1 MLTISSAAV
10 WGIFAQNYAIA
21 NTLPMLFLTYLA
33 TSPTVHGASL
43 STILPSTAAL
53 VSLPFSLILGYFVPS
68 IAMMLPLSV
77 VSHSAQQDWLAI
89 WQAFPLWVSIFQ
101 LILPVVISPFLEQG
115 DGRKNIDTN
124 VEALRTT
131 YTFLKY
137 LSTFGHIASWSL
149 ALKTLASPKMFAA
162 GIPEAL
168 HPWNVWVPINISPSF
183 KVPDIG
189 TGAQLFLQYDRIGS
203 SASIVI
209 WAFYMYSQTNIK
221 KDEGL
226 FAKAWSLGKT
236 LATAA
241 FIGPAGAAVT
251 LMDARDEAVLAQSGA
266 SRKKVI

>member
-1 MLTISSAAV
+1 MA
-10 WGIFAQNYAIA
+10 
-21 NTLPMLFLTYLA
+21 
-33 TSPTVHGASL
+33 
-43 STILPSTAAL
+43 
-53 VSLPFSLILGYFVPS
+53 
-68 IAMMLPLSV
+68 LPLSV
-77 VSHSAQQDWLAI
+77 VSYDTQQNWLAI

-101 LILPVVISPFLEQG
+101 LILPTIISPFLDRG
-115 DGRKNIDTN
+115 DGRKNVDTN

-137 LSTFGHIASWSL
+137 LSTYGHIASWSL
-149 ALKTLASPKMFAA
+149 ALKTMENPKMFAA
-162 GIPEAL
+162 GIAETL
-168 HPWNVWVPINISPSF
+168 HPWNVWVPIAISPSF
-183 KVPDIG
+183 KAPDIG

-226 FAKAWSLGKT
+226 LAKAWSLSKT

-251 LMDARDEAVLAQSGA
+251 LMEARDEAVLAQSGA
-266 SRKKVI
+266 GRKKVI